1 METDK
6 KETLNLSEHDKFS
19 FKRKMDVLGRFI
31 NTGFVM
37 FKFDN
42 DEPDIFK
49 PIYKNGKVEIV
60 LQEYNNVDK
69 LTQEG
74 SNSVT
79 ETVTSIE
86 FVSKNGKRFT
96 LYVEKF

>member
-19 FKRKMDVLGRFI
+19 FK
-31 NTGFVM
+31 
-37 FKFDN
+37 
-42 DEPDIFK
+42 
-49 PIYKNGKVEIV
+49 
-60 LQEYNNVDK
+60 
-69 LTQEG
+69 QEG